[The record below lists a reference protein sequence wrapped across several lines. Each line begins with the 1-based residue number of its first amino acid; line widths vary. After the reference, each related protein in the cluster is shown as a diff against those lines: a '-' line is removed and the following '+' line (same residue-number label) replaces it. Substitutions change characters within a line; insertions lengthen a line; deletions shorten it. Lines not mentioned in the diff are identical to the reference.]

1 MKFNENSS
9 SRCILRLK
17 LLLYPKIIHDDDVM
31 ITIIH
36 DEKARWVK
44 QYLNFIYDEFVG
56 YCANLME
63 VA

>member
-1 MKFNENSS
+1 MMMMM
-9 SRCILRLK
+9 
-17 LLLYPKIIHDDDVM
+17 M

-44 QYLNFIYDEFVG
+44 QYLSFIYDEFIG